1 MCPGEPG
8 GPLCSKFCKVGYP
21 DEGGIL
27 VKKKAIMILF
37 SVLLFTSCNAFAA
50 PKIDDIIKQ
59 IDYLSELKSD
69 GTAKVKIT
77 QQKAGEGTK
86 LYECIYY
93 RRDSD
98 KSFLIIMTAPE
109 VEKGN
114 GYLKQDDNMWM
125 YRRNTRT
132 FQHMNRDESI
142 SGTDAKSQ
150 DFEDKKLTE
159 MYKPAVDKTG
169 KETVSSTKLGE
180 IPVYQ
185 FDLVAKIEDVSYPK
199 VTYWVRQDNFLP
211 LKIQSFSLSGTLM
224 QTAYYINYTQIQGRY
239 MPIKMM
245 FIDEFEKGNK
255 SLVEISNISL
265 QTIDNYVFTKA
276 YLENL
281 SK

>member
-1 MCPGEPG
+1 
-8 GPLCSKFCKVGYP
+8 L
-21 DEGGIL
+21 
-27 VKKKAIMILF
+27 
-37 SVLLFTSCNAFAA
+37 AA
-50 PKIDDIIKQ
+50 PKIESILKQ
-59 IDYLSELKSD
+59 IDYITELKSD

-77 QQKAGEGTK
+77 QQKSGEGTK

-98 KSFLIIMTAPE
+98 LSFLIIMTAPE

-132 FQHMNRDESI
+132 FQHMSRDESI

-150 DFEDKKLTE
+150 DFEAKKLIE
-159 MYKPAVDKTG
+159 MYKPEVDKSG
-169 KETVSSTKLGE
+169 KETVIETKLGD

-185 FDLVAKIEDVSYPK
+185 FNVIAKIEDVSYPK
-199 VTYWVRQDNFLP
+199 VTYWVRRDNYLP
-211 LKIQSFSLSGTLM
+211 LKTQSYSLSGTLM
-224 QTAYYINYTQIQGRY
+224 ETVYFINYTQIQGRY

-245 FIDEFEKGNK
+245 FIDEFDKGNK

-265 QTIDNYVFTKA
+265 HKIDNYVFTKA

>member
-1 MCPGEPG
+1 M
-8 GPLCSKFCKVGYP
+8 
-21 DEGGIL
+21 
-27 VKKKAIMILF
+27 KKKVIMILF
-37 SVLLFTSCNAFAA
+37 TGLLLASCNVFAA
-50 PKIDDIIKQ
+50 PKITDILKQ
-59 IDYLSELKSD
+59 IDYITELKSD

-98 KSFLIIMTAPE
+98 KSFLIVMTAPE

-142 SGTDAKSQ
+142 AGTDAKSQ
-150 DFEDKKLTE
+150 DFEEKKLIE
-159 MYKPAVDKTG
+159 MYKPAQDKTG
-169 KETVSSTKLGE
+169 KEIISETKLGD

-185 FDLVAKIEDVSYPK
+185 FNVEAKIEDVSYPK

-211 LKIQSFSLSGTLM
+211 LKTQSYSLSGTLM
-224 QTAYYINYTQIQGRY
+224 ETAYFINYTQIQGKY
-239 MPIKMM
+239 MAIKMM

-255 SLVEISNISL
+255 SLVDISNISL
-265 QTIDNYVFTKA
+265 QKIDNYVFTKA

>member
-1 MCPGEPG
+1 MNKKIMTIVVLSMLLIVG
-8 GPLCSKFCKVGYP
+8 G
-21 DEGGIL
+21 
-27 VKKKAIMILF
+27 
-37 SVLLFTSCNAFAA
+37 NAFAA
-50 PKIDDIIKQ
+50 PKIDDILKQ
-59 IDYLSELKSD
+59 IDYITELKAD

-86 LYECIYY
+86 LYEAIYY

-98 KSFLIIMTAPE
+98 KAFLIVMTAPE

-132 FQHMNRDESI
+132 FQHMSRDESI
-142 SGTDAKSQ
+142 SGTNAKSQ

-159 MYKPAVDKTG
+159 MYKPVVDKSG
-169 KETVSSTKLGE
+169 KETITQEKLGE
-180 IPVYQ
+180 IPVYR

-199 VTYWVRQDNFLP
+199 VTYWVRRDNFLP
-211 LKIQSFSLSGTLM
+211 LKTQSYSLSGTLM
-224 QTAYYINYTQIQGRY
+224 ETAYFINYTQIQERY
-239 MPIKMM
+239 LPVKMM
-245 FIDEFEKGNK
+245 IIDEFEKGNK
-255 SLVEISNISL
+255 SLVEMTNISL
-265 QTIDNYVFTKA
+265 HKIDDYVFTKA